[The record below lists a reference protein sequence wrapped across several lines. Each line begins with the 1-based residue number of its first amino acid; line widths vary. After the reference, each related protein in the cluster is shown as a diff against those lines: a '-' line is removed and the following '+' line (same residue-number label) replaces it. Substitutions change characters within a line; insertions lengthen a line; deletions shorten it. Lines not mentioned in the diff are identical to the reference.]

1 MVRPMPTRVGV
12 QLTKSFSSAPED
24 PRFTAEHIS
33 KDWNI
38 VFDRS
43 KGEQIMTTLTTAA
56 GNRAG
61 AATNQNEPSGTIH
74 THQTAPTQ
82 FVEAK
87 GIRFAY
93 RRFGKAGGV
102 PIVFNQHYTG
112 TMDYWDPTVT
122 DGLAKGREVILFNN
136 AGVSSSSG
144 EVPTTFEEMGANAIA
159 FIKALG
165 LKKVDVLGFSI
176 GGFVA
181 QEITLQAHDLVRR
194 LVLVGTGPRGGQNM
208 ATLTPEAQKIFGTT
222 YKEPE
227 ELWLKV
233 HFTDSE
239 ASQAAG
245 REFLKRFLRRTE
257 NRDPEVNEKVAP
269 AQIEAIGK
277 WGVQRKGSYEY
288 LKTIRQPTLVV
299 NGDHDVIIYSINS
312 WILQQNMPNAQLIIY
327 PDGNHG
333 SQYQYPTRFVRHVSM
348 FLSEEGSGSMTTFT
362 TAAGRHADGPDYSTF
377 EVL

>member
-112 TMDYWDPTVT
+112 TMDYWDPAVT
-122 DGLAKGREVILFNN
+122 DGLARDREVILFNN

-144 EVPTTFEEMGANAIA
+144 EVPTTFEQMGANAVA
-159 FIKALG
+159 FIRALG
-165 LKKVDVLGFSI
+165 LTKVDVLGFSI
-176 GGFVA
+176 GGMVA
-181 QEITLQAHDLVRR
+181 QEITLQAPVLIRK
-194 LVLVGTGPRGGQNM
+194 LTLVGPVPYAGQLM
-208 ATLTPEAQKIFGTT
+208 ESLTRVAQQIFGAA
-222 YKEPE
+222 YDPPE
-227 ELWLKV
+227 HVWLAV
-233 HFTDSE
+233 LFSPSE
-239 ASQAAG
+239 AGQAAG
-245 REFLKRFLRRTE
+245 EEFLERKHHRHQW
-257 NRDPEVNEKVAP
+257 RDPEVSHKVSP
-269 AQIEAIGK
+269 AQIAAMDK
-277 WGVQRKGSYEY
+277 WGIQQEGSYAY
-288 LKTIRQPTLVV
+288 LKTITQPTLVV
-299 NGDHDVIIYSINS
+299 NGSNDVIMPTVNS
-312 WILQQNMPNAQLIIY
+312 FIMEQNIPNAQLIIY
-327 PDGNHG
+327 PDSNHG
-333 SQYQYPTRFVRHVSM
+333 SQFQYPELFVRHVSL
-348 FLSEEGSGSMTTFT
+348 FLSGPDGQAGPGVGMIEERRSLATSGS
-362 TAAGRHADGPDYSTF
+362 SQ
-377 EVL
+377 